1 MALAF
6 LPSTTS
12 RVFRSTGRKSNERIQ
27 SAVQKSVERYCGSDR
42 ETISRRLE
50 ELDRE
55 WDVERMVEAGASF
68 HVILGLVLG
77 ALVNRRWFAWSLF
90 VAGFLMVHALFGWFP
105 VLPILRRMGWRTQ
118 TEIEEE
124 RDALRILRG
133 DFKPTENAQEALAQA
148 RLSSGPTLSGAT
160 IGDRK

>member
-1 MALAF
+1 MAF

-12 RVFRSTGRKSNERIQ
+12 RVSRSTGRRVNERIQ
-27 SAVQKSVERYCGSDR
+27 SKVQKNVERYCGSDS

-55 WDVERMVEAGASF
+55 WDVERVIELGASG

-77 ALVNRRWFAWSLF
+77 ATVNRRWFGWSFF

-105 VLPILRRMGWRTQ
+105 ALPVMRRLGFRTEA
-118 TEIEEE
+118 EIEEE
-124 RDALRILRG
+124 RDALRIMRG
-133 DFKPTENAQEALAQA
+133 DFKPTDNPREALAQA
-148 RLSSGPTLSGAT
+148 RLSLGPSVTGASLA
-160 IGDRK
+160 DAK